1 MKEGGDKREGEVLS
15 FEDSK
20 GWGLSYQWWLLS
32 LWIIHQ
38 SSVLRVG
45 SFCVWYIWSGT
56 AAHDWATNVR
66 TWIHLLVKPPQS
78 SFLLPYSGGLR
89 LFWFPEEGGVL
100 ISLGHMHTH
109 THSKQKP
116 NYRQVIWNLLDIHSW
131 NCFSFLS
138 TIPGFLLERFLYQ
151 EVFPFTLMSIF
162 RLSFTPGLVL
172 ILDSFIPDIFGW
184 NMWGIG
190 GWQ

>member
-66 TWIHLLVKPPQS
+66 TWIHLLVKPAQS

-109 THSKQKP
+109 THTANKNQITDRWYEIFLIFILGTAFP
-116 NYRQVIWNLLDIHSW
+116 SW
-131 NCFSFLS
+131 APSLVSFWKDFS
-138 TIPGFLLERFLYQ
+138 IRRF
-151 EVFPFTLMSIF
+151 FPLPLC
-162 RLSFTPGLVL
+162 RY
-172 ILDSFIPDIFGW
+172 LDSVSLLVW
-184 NMWGIG
+184 SWS
-190 GWQ
+190 

>member
-66 TWIHLLVKPPQS
+66 TWIHLLVKPAQS

-109 THSKQKP
+109 THTQQTKTKLQTGDMKS
-116 NYRQVIWNLLDIHSW
+116 SW
-131 NCFSFLS
+131 YSFLELL
-138 TIPGFLLERFLYQ
+138 FLLEHHPW
-151 EVFPFTLMSIF
+151 FPFGKIS
-162 RLSFTPGLVL
+162 LSGGFSLYPYV
-172 ILDSFIPDIFGW
+172 DI
-184 NMWGIG
+184 
-190 GWQ
+190 